1 MWKSFARLLAAI
13 CALFLLISCGTAG
26 GSHDR
31 GTTSKNDSAKK
42 ERVATDESAK
52 EKEQAQNDENNQ
64 SSRTETNGDQ
74 KAITV
79 VNNPSSILVLVNKTH
94 KLPDGYAP
102 KDLVYPNVRFPYKE
116 KIEKRKLRAVAA
128 HALEEMF
135 AAADRAGITLY
146 GESGY
151 RSYDRQ
157 VAIYEQNVKTLGK
170 DKAAMVSAYP
180 GTSEHQT
187 GLAIDITSADM
198 LSAGDPLTAKFGETK
213 AGKWVAANAYRF
225 GFIIRYPKGKEN
237 ITGYEYE
244 PWHIRYVGKKAAKY
258 IHDHNI
264 TLEQYVEADKVNK

>member
-1 MWKSFARLLAAI
+1 MWKPFARFLAAI
-13 CALFLLISCGTAG
+13 CAIFLLISCGTAG
-26 GSHDR
+26 GSHHDR
-31 GTTSKNDSAKK
+31 GPTSKNDSGKK
-42 ERVATDESAK
+42 ERTATDESAK
-52 EKEQAQNDENNQ
+52 EKEQAQNGEYNQ
-64 SSRTETNGDQ
+64 PSRTKTSGSQ

-170 DKAAMVSAYP
+170 EKAAMVSAYP

-213 AGKWVAANAYRF
+213 AGKWVTANAYRF

-237 ITGYEYE
+237 ITGYE
-244 PWHIRYVGKKAAKY
+244 
-258 IHDHNI
+258 
-264 TLEQYVEADKVNK
+264 